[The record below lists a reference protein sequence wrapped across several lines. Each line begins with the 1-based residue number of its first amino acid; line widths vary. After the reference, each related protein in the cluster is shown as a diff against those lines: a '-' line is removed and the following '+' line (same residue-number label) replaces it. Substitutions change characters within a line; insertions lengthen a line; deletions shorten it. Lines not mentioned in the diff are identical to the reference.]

1 VRERTADC
9 LGQGERESGQE
20 GGRELRDTR
29 REASGETMWR
39 GRPRAATMLPGADA
53 IPISFCPNISERTVK
68 GLGFR
73 VSADAMPM
81 SFCPNI
87 YLFPTRTVRAPVL
100 AATAPLCR
108 AHCPG
113 RLPGH
118 GQIARPTVA
127 ARLRVANEH
136 SARFAHRA
144 RRCKCPDGANAP
156 TEPARLVTQQTP
168 LPLVSPS
175 PAQLKSRSCAWY
187 ARACVKAEPAPHG
200 DPSSPYRNVNALW

>member
-20 GGRELRDTR
+20 GGRELRDKR

-73 VSADAMPM
+73 FSADAMPM

-87 YLFPTRTVRAPVL
+87 SLPYPDRT
-100 AATAPLCR
+100 
-108 AHCPG
+108 CP
-113 RLPGH
+113 RPRHDRTTLPGTLP
-118 GQIARPTVA
+118 GQIARSRADCPTDSRGATSRGERTQRTVRTQGA
-127 ARLRVANEH
+127 QVQMPL
-136 SARFAHRA
+136 
-144 RRCKCPDGANAP
+144 RCKCPHGAREAGNA
-156 TEPARLVTQQTP
+156 TNST
-168 LPLVSPS
+168 PLVSPS
-175 PAQLKSRSCAWY
+175 HAQLKSRSCAWY

>member
-1 VRERTADC
+1 
-9 LGQGERESGQE
+9 
-20 GGRELRDTR
+20 
-29 REASGETMWR
+29 MWR

-53 IPISFCPNISERTVK
+53 MPISFCPNISERTVK

-87 YLFPTRTVRAPVL
+87 SLPYPDRTCPRPRRDRTTL
-100 AATAPLCR
+100 
-108 AHCPG
+108 PG

-136 SARFAHRA
+136 SARFARRA
-144 RRCKCPDGANAP
+144 RRCKCPYGANAP

-200 DPSSPYRNVNALW
+200 DPSSPYRNVMPFGEGMGT